1 MKAAARGVTSNGSPP
16 PHATPTQTQ
25 PAPDSVIRDGDQIQS
40 PDTNICVLHYLDE
53 SLTPKFQ
60 TLTWVFLATCHVKTK
75 SNIMQQQITGP
86 QSK

>member
-25 PAPDSVIRDGDQIQS
+25 PAPEIVTRDSDQIQS
-40 PDTNICVLHYLDE
+40 PDTNMLHYLDE